1 MPEQS
6 TLDAR
11 LAEID
16 RRLRTIQSG
25 LVPPP
30 DTAAG
35 GAPASSPTSVPPL
48 MPPPAPMHDFTAAR
62 LGHSGTESAEPRSRG
77 EDLAEVATLIG
88 ELRELTAAHERL
100 LSSSRDLL
108 STMAGALARQHQAEP
123 APAPAAPVGP
133 APAGAAAAGT
143 VSLEAGPFAD
153 TASLRRFERALTALP
168 EVSSAAVREYTRGD
182 RVIVDVHLSSA
193 IS

>member
-1 MPEQS
+1 MPEPS

-35 GAPASSPTSVPPL
+35 GAPASSPPSVPPP
-48 MPPPAPMHDFTAAR
+48 MPPPAPVPEFTAAR
-62 LGHSGTESAEPRSRG
+62 LSHPGAEPAEPRSRA

-108 STMAGALARQHQAEP
+108 STMAGALARQHQSEP
-123 APAPAAPVGP
+123 ASAPAPP
-133 APAGAAAAGT
+133 APAGPAAAGT

-153 TASLRRFERALTALP
+153 TASLRRFERSLTALP
-168 EVSSAAVREYTRGD
+168 EVTSVAIREYTGGD
-182 RVIVDVHLSSA
+182 RVIVDVHLTGA